1 MIQVRQFLA
10 IKMFYVKSSVWV
22 LLDINIQP
30 SKRDM
35 LRQFQWKITLWLILN
50 SASLLRTV
58 ITSAG
63 GDPIICAE
71 CIVSLIIRVAV
82 RKMKEN

>member
-1 MIQVRQFLA
+1 MIQVGQFLA
-10 IKMFYVKSSVWV
+10 IKMFYDKSSVWV
-22 LLDINIQP
+22 LLEIDIQP

-58 ITSAG
+58 ITSTG

-71 CIVSLIIRVAV
+71 CIVSPIIRVAV
-82 RKMKEN
+82 KKMKEN